1 MTHEGSI
8 LSPRNWLLSW
18 RTGACLLAALLLVAT
33 SLSIAGRGDKA
44 GTAAATELLVPIG
57 AASIGMGSTAIA
69 TAAGIEAIFW
79 NPAGLSRT
87 TYGTMGM
94 ISHMSYLADINV
106 EYGAVSTGL
115 LGLGTVALSVKTFS
129 FGDIPVTTEES
140 PDGTG
145 ETISPTMM
153 VIGGTFARNI
163 SDRIS
168 MGINAKFVYEKMG
181 AVSANDVCFDAG
193 VQYSGLGGVQGL
205 EFGVVMKNL
214 GPKMRYEGTGLLRT
228 GTVEGGLLTN
238 TPVKL
243 QASSDDLPSTIEIGL
258 AYTSVLDE
266 SNAVCLSSLFRNNN
280 YSEDEYGLGAE
291 YSYDHRF
298 FARAGYDF
306 ASGLEGREYIFGPT
320 FGFGVKTTLYNLAVS
335 VDYAYRS
342 AEYFGGNHVLALS
355 VGY

>member
-1 MTHEGSI
+1 MKDRRSI
-8 LSPRNWLLSW
+8 LRTCFYRTLRPRSL
-18 RTGACLLAALLLVAT
+18 RVFVALLVLIPAFCF
-33 SLSIAGRGDKA
+33 AGRGDKA

-106 EYGAVSTGL
+106 EYGAISTNF

-145 ETISPTMM
+145 ETVSPTMM

-168 MGINAKFVYEKMG
+168 LGINTKFVYEKMG
-181 AVSANDVCFDAG
+181 AVSANVLCFDVG
-193 VQYSGLGGVQGL
+193 VQYSGLGGIPGL

-214 GPKMRYEGTGLLRT
+214 GPKMRYEGTGLLRA
-228 GTVEGGLLTN
+228 GTIEGGLLNN

-266 SNAVCLSSLFRNNN
+266 SNDLSLASIFRNNN

-291 YSYDHRF
+291 YAYEHRF

>member
-1 MTHEGSI
+1 MQNGKNIVPAEMANRMRGFGV
-8 LSPRNWLLSW
+8 W
-18 RTGACLLAALLLVAT
+18 LLAALMLLVPST
-33 SLSIAGRGDKA
+33 SLAGRGDKA

-57 AASIGMGSTAIA
+57 AASIGMGNSAIA
-69 TAAGIEAIFW
+69 TAVGIEAIYW

-87 TYGTMGM
+87 TYGSMGM
-94 ISHMSYLADINV
+94 ISHMTYLADISV
-106 EYGAVSTGL
+106 EYGAVSTGFF
-115 LGLGTVALSVKTFS
+115 GLGSVALSLKTFS
-129 FGDIPVTTEES
+129 IGDIPVTTEEY

-153 VIGGTFARNI
+153 VVGGTFARNI

-168 MGINAKFVYEKMG
+168 MGLNAKIIYEKMG
-181 AVSANDVCFDAG
+181 DVSANDICFDAG
-193 VQYSGLGGVQGL
+193 VQYSGLGGVPGL
-205 EFGVVMKNL
+205 EFGVVLKNI
-214 GPKMRYEGTGLLRT
+214 GPKMRYEGTGLLRNAT
-228 GTVEGGLLTN
+228 IEDGLLVN

-266 SNAVCLSSLFRNNN
+266 ANAVRMASVFRNNN

-291 YSYDHRF
+291 YGYDHRF
-298 FARAGYDF
+298 FARLGYDF

-320 FGFGVKTTLYNLAVS
+320 FGFGVKTTVYDLAVS

-342 AEYFGGNHVLALS
+342 VEYFSGNHVITLS